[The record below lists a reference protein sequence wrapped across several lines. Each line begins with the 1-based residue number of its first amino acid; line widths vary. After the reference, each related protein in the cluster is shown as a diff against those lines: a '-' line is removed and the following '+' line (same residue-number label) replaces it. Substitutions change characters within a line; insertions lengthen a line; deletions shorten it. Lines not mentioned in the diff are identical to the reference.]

1 MRRATKAGQI
11 KRRLITGFFCISL
24 MAADLGS
31 VSVAWA
37 QEDIS
42 SVSENTTVEPSEPT
56 EEEVEKPDGELSE
69 PTEGEE
75 TEKPDEEP
83 SAPED
88 EDPAPEE
95 PSVSEND
102 AQPEDVSVSENT
114 LTAHGEAVLAA
125 AANIASGSYGNI
137 TWVIDAGGKLTVE
150 GTGDFA
156 DPHVTLQDSFE
167 YYRRYRAPW
176 DQYRDS
182 VKSAVV
188 KVTGMTDASYMFY
201 GCCNMESV
209 DLTGFDT
216 SKVTDMSFMFDGY
229 AFDSCKALKSLDL
242 SRFDTSKVMD
252 MSWMFSGCEG
262 LKSLDVSH
270 FDTSKVTN
278 MSCMFQNCY
287 GLTSLDLSHLDTS
300 RVENMNCMFSGCRGL
315 KSLNLSRI
323 DTSNVE
329 SMSGMFSGCRGL
341 TSLDLSRFDTSNV
354 TGLGSMFSGCS
365 GLESLDLSHLDTSKV
380 EGMSY
385 MFDGCNGLT
394 KLDLNGFHT
403 VNVEDMC
410 HMFSGCSGLTS
421 LDLSGFDTA
430 KVEDM
435 SGMFEGCSSLKS
447 LDLSTFDTATV
458 GRGNSRGMEEMFR
471 GCSSLTE
478 LDLHHFDTGNV
489 SYMNYMF
496 ADCSALTSI
505 DLSSF
510 NTAHMASMKYMFRDC
525 GKLKSLDLSSFTLE
539 GYVDLTDMFWGCSGL
554 TSLNLSGF
562 DYTTYSYTAAR
573 SGWKVS
579 DCRNLTEFYT
589 PYGLSEEHDHMYL
602 PTTDYSNDAWYWI
615 KDGKAE
621 KVFEV
626 PHGLDYSV
634 LMTRK
639 KPPKPNAR
647 ITAKKAKTSYGC
659 GETITLD
666 DLTVTYYGS
675 DGSVRKL
682 EPEADGIKGYTT
694 NADEINKIMT
704 TPGSKTLTVS
714 YTPDGG
720 AALEAP
726 ITLTVVCQLTD
737 ENTIVTLPA
746 DADSYIYDG
755 RRKEPVP
762 ESVIYQ
768 KPAADGTTTPV
779 TLTAG
784 TDYVVSYWCN
794 VEASEDCAVILSGIG
809 QYRGEARKRFTIRK
823 AAAPAAETK
832 TVLASG
838 CLEEN
843 GDRKADLSTC
853 FSACVGRRDY
863 VITDITN
870 TDLFSKQPKMDYR
883 ADGILLYGTRAAT
896 AGESAVITFK
906 VSFNNYEDSLL
917 TVNIVMTEKEGA
929 AIGGVVMRG
938 SFVYSGSRVS
948 YGGKAVVRAE
958 DGTDITGSV
967 ELVYRYSGT
976 IADGT
981 AYDEETAPV
990 DAGDYVLTVSVKESD
1005 PRYTGSVEYPF
1016 TITKADAVVKAED
1029 IVELVKEA
1037 GADGA
1042 QKAVADYDFRYTVT
1056 GLLNG
1061 DALNVQPV
1069 FTVTEDAAGTNPVT
1083 MIDLTKPG
1091 SYYIHPKDADAGM
1104 NYNLTY
1110 RYGMLTVSEERIGY
1124 TVTLNGMGHC
1134 EDIVKRGIKAGS
1146 LLELTDAERTPEAQ
1160 GRIFEGW
1167 YRDKAFVKGKEWN
1180 FETDTVDG
1188 DMTLY
1193 ACWLNAADEDGNG
1206 LKLCVQEIPDLE
1218 YTGSALKPGVIVYD
1232 SDGVT
1237 LLKLNKDYT
1246 VKYYNNTNAGGSGA
1260 NPDFDETA
1268 PYIAVTGKG
1277 NYSQTVCMN
1286 FCIRPAAIGGADGA
1300 PAAGM
1305 ALKYADQL
1313 VVNRTKGQNPF
1324 TSLKYKKVMKAGT
1337 DFTVTLEAEGP
1348 QSAWIAGTDGAKEYL
1363 SADWKAEGTL
1373 NAKKQYVMPV
1383 IPTGCG
1389 GTFLLTIKGTGNY
1402 TGEIRR
1408 IVHVAESA
1416 KLIKNASITLGKSQ
1430 KNIPW
1435 TGAEIVLT
1443 PGFYDAGTKKYHK
1456 VQDGEVSSTPE
1467 ADGSGVFT
1475 VKAGKTYLICGQ
1487 DYTVSYDNNTAVGSA
1502 TMTITGMGDYAGTK
1516 STTFKITGEKFA
1528 ANTVDVKAYDKDKPG
1543 DPQADAFRA
1552 AMPYTGKAVIQN
1564 TVSLSTKPQKGTN
1577 KTPEKPGK
1585 PLTYGEHYFISYKNN
1600 VKKGT
1605 ATMTFT
1611 AKPESGYSGN
1621 FKKTFKIGEVD
1632 ITDTAFVEWSAQPAA
1647 AQTEVYGLTPQT
1659 DENGKIL
1666 SCRLD
1671 GAVYYSREGA
1681 KPSSHLVLKLKG
1693 EKGSTITLKEGTD
1706 YTVSYANNTLLQAAE
1721 TVKKQPTMTVKGKGN
1736 YKGSVKVTFHISS
1749 VAMKDN
1755 NNLSFTAAP
1764 IVFNAKQTK
1773 PYEPKVTVKDGKKA
1787 LAKGKDYEVA
1797 YKNNT
1802 QQAVKEWLDAL
1813 ETLKEGSG
1821 TGEAEWAA
1829 VCAKRPYAEITA
1841 VSGSGYETD
1850 GGKITVDLP
1859 IYRTKLAANALY
1871 VLVDETSGQTV
1882 YDGTQRTPAVTV
1894 YYGDAKAV
1902 KAAKAAKATDEEV
1915 LTKPAAQEGYGL
1927 KKLTKKKE
1935 GEAGDYTL
1943 SYGANVAAG
1952 KNKGSVTVTGTELYG
1967 GSVTVKFDV
1976 KQKPVST
1983 NLTTAQ

>member
-1 MRRATKAGQI
+1 MKRTTKAGQI

-75 TEKPDEEP
+75 TEKPDEEL

-114 LTAHGEAVLAA
+114 LTADGVAVMAA
-125 AANIASGSYGNI
+125 GGNIASGSYGNI

-156 DPHVTLQDSFE
+156 EPHVTFKYN
-167 YYRRYRAPW
+167 YYTYRAPW
-176 DQYRDS
+176 YQYNDS

-188 KVTGMTDASYMFY
+188 KVTGMTDASYMF
-201 GCCNMESV
+201 CNCHNMESV
-209 DLTGFDT
+209 DLSGSDT
-216 SKVTDMSFMFDGY
+216 SNVTDMSQMFSGCNRLKSLNLSHLDTSNVTNMRWMFSGCN
-229 AFDSCKALKSLDL
+229 DLKSLDL
-242 SRFDTSKVMD
+242 SRFDTSKVTD
-252 MSWMFSGCEG
+252 MRSMFSQCFELKSLNVSRFDTSNVTDMGDMFSGC
-262 LKSLDVSH
+262 
-270 FDTSKVTN
+270 
-278 MSCMFQNCY
+278 Q
-287 GLTSLDLSHLDTS
+287 
-300 RVENMNCMFSGCRGL
+300 
-315 KSLNLSRI
+315 
-323 DTSNVE
+323 
-329 SMSGMFSGCRGL
+329 GL
-341 TSLDLSRFDTSNV
+341 TSLDLSRFDTSKVENMFSMFGSCISLTSLNVSHFDTSNV
-354 TGLGSMFSGCS
+354 TDMEYMFSHCRE
-365 GLESLDLSHLDTSKV
+365 LKSLDLSCFDNSRVTGMNHMFEQCSSLTSLNLNGFGTV
-380 EGMSY
+380 NVTGMSC
-385 MFDGCNGLT
+385 MFKDCSSLT
-394 KLDLNGFHT
+394 KLDLSHFDTGNVGDMNHMFDGCSALTSLNLNGFDT
-403 VNVEDMC
+403 GNVGDMSN
-410 HMFSGCSGLTS
+410 MFAGCSALTS
-421 LDLSGFDTA
+421 LDLSSFHTA
-430 KVEDM
+430 KVQSMEY
-435 SGMFEGCSSLKS
+435 MFFDCKNLKS
-447 LDLSTFDTATV
+447 LDLSNFTLRQYGTRIFSMFGSSLAV
-458 GRGNSRGMEEMFR
+458 GA
-471 GCSSLTE
+471 CSSLT
-478 LDLHHFDTGNV
+478 
-489 SYMNYMF
+489 
-496 ADCSALTSI
+496 
-505 DLSSF
+505 
-510 NTAHMASMKYMFRDC
+510 
-525 GKLKSLDLSSFTLE
+525 
-539 GYVDLTDMFWGCSGL
+539 
-554 TSLNLSGF
+554 SLNMSGCDF
-562 DYTTYSYTAAR
+562 SHAYEYKSY
-573 SGWKVS
+573 GPEYFPNVIGV
-579 DCRNLTEFYT
+579 CNNLTEFYT
-589 PYGLSEEHDHMYL
+589 PCVVPEDVNMKL
-602 PTTDYSNDAWYWI
+602 PTAKAGDVWYWM

-621 KVFEV
+621 QVSSV
-626 PHGLDYSV
+626 PAGLDHSV
-634 LMTRK
+634 LLTRNK
-639 KPPKPNAR
+639 KPNQTVR
-647 ITAKKAKTSYGC
+647 ITAKAARTLYGC
-659 GETITLD
+659 GEKISLD

-682 EPEADGIKGYTT
+682 EPAAEGKSGYTT
-694 NADEINKIMT
+694 NLDEINETMT
-704 TPGSKTLTVS
+704 IPGSKTLTVS

-720 AALEAP
+720 AVLSASV
-726 ITLTVVCQLTD
+726 TLTVAYQMTD
-737 ENTIVTLPA
+737 DNITVTLPA
-746 DADSYIYDG
+746 DAYNYIYDG

-762 ESVIYQ
+762 ESVVYQ
-768 KPAADGTTTPV
+768 KPKADGTTEPV
-779 TLTAG
+779 TLTLG
-784 TDYVVSYWCN
+784 TDYVLYYYN
-794 VEASEDCAVILSGIG
+794 NIDASFRASTNDVYIRGIG
-809 QYRGEARKRFTIRK
+809 QYRGEIWTEFIIRQ
-823 AAAPAAETK
+823 APAPAAETM
-832 TVLASG
+832 TVLAPRCTERG
-838 CLEEN
+838 K
-843 GDRKADLSTC
+843 RKADLSGC
-853 FSACVGRRDY
+853 FSACKGGREY
-863 VITDITN
+863 EVTGITD
-870 TDLFSKQPKMDYR
+870 DAALFFEQPKMENIWS
-883 ADGILLYGTRAAT
+883 GILIYGTRAAT
-896 AGESAVITFK
+896 EGESAAITVK
-906 VSFNNYEDSLL
+906 VTFYNYEESLL
-917 TVNIVMTEKEGA
+917 TVNIVMTEKEEA
-929 AIGGVVMRG
+929 VIDGVVMRE
-938 SFVYSGSRVS
+938 SFVYSGSRIS
-948 YGGKAVVRAE
+948 YGGTAVVRKA
-958 DGTDITGSV
+958 DGTDITDSV

-976 IADGT
+976 TADGT
-981 AYDEETAPV
+981 AYDDETAPI
-990 DAGDYVLTVSVKESD
+990 DAGDYVLTVSIKESN
-1005 PRYTGSVEYPF
+1005 PRYKGSAEYPF
-1016 TITKADAVVKAED
+1016 AITKADAVVRAED

-1042 QKAVADYDFRYTVT
+1042 QKAVADYEFRYTVT
-1056 GLLNG
+1056 GLLNE

-1083 MIDLTKPG
+1083 MIDLTKQG
-1091 SYYIHPKDADAGM
+1091 SYYIHPKEAEAGM

-1300 PAAGM
+1300 PAAGV

-1313 VVNRTKGQNPF
+1313 AVNRTKGQNPF
-1324 TSLKYKKVMKAGT
+1324 TSLKYKKAMKAGT
-1337 DFTVTLEAEGP
+1337 DFTVTLEAE
-1348 QSAWIAGTDGAKEYL
+1348 
-1363 SADWKAEGTL
+1363 DWKAEGTL
-1373 NAKKQYVMPV
+1373 NAKQYVMPV
-1383 IPTGCG
+1383 IPTGYS

-1408 IVHVAESA
+1408 TVHVAESA
-1416 KLIKNASITLGKSQ
+1416 KLIKNASITLGKTQ

-1435 TGAEIVLT
+1435 TGEEIVLT

-1456 VQDGEVSSTPE
+1456 VQNGEVNSTPE

-1475 VKAGKTYLICGQ
+1475 VKAGKTCLICGR
-1487 DYTVSYDNNTAVGSA
+1487 DYAVSYENNTAVGSA

-1516 STTFKITGEKFA
+1516 SATFKITGEKFA
-1528 ANTVDVKAYDKDKPG
+1528 ANTVDVKAYDKDKP
-1543 DPQADAFRA
+1543 DEPQADAFRD

-1564 TVSLSTKPQKGTN
+1564 TVSLSTKPKKATN
-1577 KTPEKPGK
+1577 KTPEKPGE
-1585 PLTYGEHYFISYKNN
+1585 PLTYGEHYTISYKNN
-1600 VKKGT
+1600 VKRGT

-1647 AQTEVYGLTPQT
+1647 AQAEVYGLTPQT

-1671 GAVYYSREGA
+1671 GTVYYSREGA

-1721 TVKKQPTMTVKGKGN
+1721 TDKKQPTMTVKGKGN
-1736 YKGSVKVTFHISS
+1736 YKGSVKVTFHVNSA
-1749 VAMKDN
+1749 AMKDN
-1755 NNLSFTAAP
+1755 ANLSFTAAP
-1764 IVFNAKQTK
+1764 IVYNANQTK

-1787 LAKGKDYEVA
+1787 LTKGKDYDVE

-1841 VSGSGYETD
+1841 VSGSGYETA

-1871 VLVDETSGQTV
+1871 VLVDETGGQTV

-1902 KAAKAAKATDEEV
+1902 KAAKAAKVTDEAM

-1927 KKLTKKKE
+1927 TKLTKKEE

-1967 GSVTVKFDV
+1967 GSVTVKFDI

-1983 NLTTAQ
+1983 NLTAAQ